1 MRLTLGKWL
10 GGLAVFSSGIILG
23 RLSVSVSRD
32 TLVAPLVSVNESAPL
47 IQTGD
52 DTVRLRDLDA
62 PARFA
67 LHRILEQAVMQAQRF
82 AENHA
87 ALTAIDQ
94 KKTATPSWRS
104 LLEQELSAENL
115 RKIYEATPSL
125 RQSGSFDDVWPEIE
139 RFVME
144 RERLKRVGEF
154 LEKSYQSK
162 QLKYMQNDLVSP
174 QFSFDV
180 SGYPLI
186 TFGKDDG
193 KVTAEVVVLF
203 RYGGRLSQGAFS
215 LIADIARE
223 QESSIAVRLVPE
235 VTNSPFDQFASGM
248 MFAASE
254 VGALGPVKL
263 RELHEMLLKEPI
275 LADNTNSGR
284 NEQQLISALA
294 VKLPGKGFTFTPSRK
309 QPSNAVA
316 LSSWWRDVRTN
327 RLPMFFVNGSLVSEN
342 SPRGLPDALRSA
354 LGIQSV
360 VGR

>member
-10 GGLAVFSSGIILG
+10 GGLAVFSCGIILG

-32 TLVAPLVSVNESAPL
+32 TLAVPLVTVNGSASL
-47 IQTGD
+47 LQVGD

-62 PARFA
+62 PAQFA
-67 LHRILEQAVMQAQRF
+67 LHRILEQAVTQAQRF

-87 ALTAIDQ
+87 ALLALARE
-94 KKTATPSWRS
+94 KNANPSWRS
-104 LLEQELSAENL
+104 MLEQELSAESL
-115 RKIYEATPSL
+115 KKIYESTSSL
-125 RQSGSFDDVWPEIE
+125 RQSGSFDDVWPEVE
-139 RFVME
+139 RFVIE
-144 RERLKRVGEF
+144 RERLKQVGGF

-162 QLKYMQNDLVSP
+162 LLKYLQHDVVSP
-174 QFSFDV
+174 QFPFDV

-193 KVTAEVVVLF
+193 KTTAEVVVLF

-215 LIADIARE
+215 FIADIARE

-235 VTNSPFDQFASGM
+235 ITNSPFDQFASGM

-254 VGALGPVKL
+254 IGSLGPTKL

-275 LADNTNSGR
+275 SAENAKLGY
-284 NEQQLISALA
+284 NEQQVISALA
-294 VKLPGKGFTFTPSRK
+294 AKLPGKGFTFTPSRTL
-309 QPSNAVA
+309 PTNAVA

-342 SPRGLPDALRSA
+342 SPRGFPDALRSA

>member
-1 MRLTLGKWL
+1 MHLTLGKWL
-10 GGLAVFSSGIILG
+10 GGLAVFACGIILG
-23 RLSVSVSRD
+23 RFSTNVSKSTLS
-32 TLVAPLVSVNESAPL
+32 APLVTVNESAPL
-47 IQTGD
+47 IQVGN

-125 RQSGSFDDVWPEIE
+125 RQSGSFDDVWPEVE

-174 QFSFDV
+174 EFLFDV

-193 KVTAEVVVLF
+193 KRTAEVVVLF
-203 RYGGRLSQGAFS
+203 RYGGRLSQGAFA

-223 QESSIAVRLVPE
+223 QESRIAVRLVPE

-254 VGALGPVKL
+254 VGSLEPVKL

-275 LADNTNSGR
+275 SAENAKSGD
-284 NEQQLISALA
+284 NEQQLISSLA
-294 VKLPGKGFTFTPSRK
+294 AKLPGKGYSFAPSRK
-309 QPSNAVA
+309 LPNNAVA

>member
-1 MRLTLGKWL
+1 MHLTLGKWL
-10 GGLAVFSSGIILG
+10 GGLAVFACGIILG
-23 RLSVSVSRD
+23 RFSTTVSKSTLS
-32 TLVAPLVSVNESAPL
+32 APLVSVNESAPL
-47 IQTGD
+47 IQVGN

-67 LHRILEQAVMQAQRF
+67 LHRILEQAVVQAQRF

-115 RKIYEATPSL
+115 RKIYEATPSF
-125 RQSGSFDDVWPEIE
+125 RQSGSFDDVWPEVE
-139 RFVME
+139 RFVIE
-144 RERLKRVGEF
+144 RERLKKVGEF

-162 QLKYMQNDLVSP
+162 QLEYVQSDLESP
-174 QFSFDV
+174 PMPFDV
-180 SGYPLI
+180 SEYPLI
-186 TFGKDDG
+186 TFGKEDG
-193 KVTAEVVVLF
+193 KRASEIVVLF
-203 RYGGRLSQGAFS
+203 RYGGRLSQGAFG

-223 QESSIAVRLVPE
+223 QESGIAVRLVPE
-235 VTNSPFDQFASGM
+235 LTNSPFDQFAFGM
-248 MFAASE
+248 MFAAKE
-254 VGALGPVKL
+254 LGTLSPGKL

-275 LADNTNSGR
+275 SAENAKLGGD
-284 NEQQLISALA
+284 EQQLIASLSA
-294 VKLPGKGFTFTPSRK
+294 KLPGKGFAFSPSRK
-309 QPSNAVA
+309 LPGNAVA